1 MRRVNFLEQLTARG
15 TTLTVELRPP
25 RMDQTQA
32 ASIDAWFTMH
42 EAVASLVGE
51 GTPIFLTD
59 GAVGAKEEEN
69 LHHLLTNLDPE
80 LRRELVCPF
89 LTTKHTLQYCQWFAA
104 RVVEAGCGGLTV
116 LGGDKH
122 VGPPRCVEHG
132 HQLRALI
139 AERFPGLPLG
149 GWANPH
155 RDAARQ
161 VAFVTAPDFHADFYL
176 TQLVGHHDLP
186 AVERFLA
193 ELQRQEVALPGV
205 FGVFFY
211 RSGRK
216 KTLQR
221 LANFF
226 PVPVDGVV
234 ADFAAGKSPEAI
246 CAESI
251 RALEALGVEKFYVS
265 NLQPELASV
274 QLAAIRRELDAL
286 PPL

>member
-1 MRRVNFLEQLTARG
+1 MTFLDQLTGPG

-42 EAVASLVGE
+42 EAVASLVAE
-51 GTPIFLTD
+51 GTPLFLTD

-80 LRRELVCPF
+80 LQRDLVCPF
-89 LTTKHTLQYCQWFAA
+89 LTTKHTLQYCQWYAA
-104 RVVEAGCGGLTV
+104 RVVEAGCGGPTV

-132 HQLRALI
+132 HELRALI
-139 AERFPGLPLG
+139 AERFPTLPLG

-161 VAFVTAPDFHADFYL
+161 VSFLTAADYHADFYL
-176 TQLVGHHDLP
+176 TQLVSHHDLP

-193 ELQRQEVALPGV
+193 ELDRQGVAMPGV

-221 LANFF
+221 LAEFF

-234 ADFAAGKSPEAI
+234 ADFATGKTPERV

-251 RALEALGVEKFYVS
+251 RALEALGVRKFYVS
-265 NLQPELASV
+265 NLQPELASA
-274 QLAAIRRELDAL
+274 QLDGIRRELAAL
-286 PPL
+286 D